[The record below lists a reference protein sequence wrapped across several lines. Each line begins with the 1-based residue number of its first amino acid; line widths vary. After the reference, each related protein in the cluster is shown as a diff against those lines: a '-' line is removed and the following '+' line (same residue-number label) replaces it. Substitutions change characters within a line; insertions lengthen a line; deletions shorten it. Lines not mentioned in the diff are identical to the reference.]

1 LRLAVKY
8 AKGKEQRNEKAM
20 IERAKVNDGDL
31 LASSLAGSRPSRRSF
46 LTSLASAGLLLCV
59 APGCLQKAPTAAP
72 ARASVVLRWNDALL
86 DAIPATKM
94 PGPISNRALAIVH
107 TAVYDA
113 WTPYTE
119 GAKPTASAPLRRPES
134 ERTLRNKRE
143 ATSYAAYRTLL
154 DLFPTQK
161 ASFDE
166 LMMSLGYD
174 PADTSTGEVSP
185 SAIGNLAAQ
194 RVLKARRDD
203 GSN

>member
-1 LRLAVKY
+1 
-8 AKGKEQRNEKAM
+8 M
-20 IERAKVNDGDL
+20 IERARANDSD
-31 LASSLAGSRPSRRSF
+31 ASSPSGSRTSRRTF
-46 LTSLASAGLLLCV
+46 LKSLASAGLLLYV
-59 APGCLQKAPTAAP
+59 APSTLPKAASAVP

-119 GAKPTASAPLRRPES
+119 GAKPTASAPLRPPES
-134 ERTLRNKRE
+134 ERTLHNKRE
-143 ATSYAAYRTLL
+143 ATSYAAYRTLV

-161 ASFDE
+161 ASFDD

-174 PADTSTGEVSP
+174 PADTSTGEVSA

-194 RVLKARRDD
+194 SVLKARRD
-203 GSN
+203 